1 MSTILEFENLRLKN
15 QLCFAL
21 YSATHTIVRFYTSK
35 LAAVGLTYPQYL
47 VLVVLWERDGI
58 SVKQLAETLDLDSGT
73 LTPILKRLQAGGL
86 VLRKRNSTDE
96 RIVNLMLTKDG
107 FGLRKRVAQ
116 IQKLVACQTGL
127 PHAEFVGMRRKLNEL
142 VKTMNVNRGAKIAV
156 YPRRSNA
163 FSP

>member
-1 MSTILEFENLRLKN
+1 MSKILEFKNLWLKN

-47 VLVVLWERDGI
+47 VLIVLWERDGI
-58 SVKQLAETLDLDSGT
+58 SVKQLSETLDLDSGT
-73 LTPILKRLQAGGL
+73 LTPILKRMQAGGL
-86 VLRKRNSTDE
+86 VLRKRNSADE
-96 RIVNLMLTKDG
+96 RIVNLFLTKDA

-127 PHAEFVGMRRKLNEL
+127 PDSEFVELRDKLNEL
-142 VKTMNVNRGAKIAV
+142 IKAMNANREAKIALDR
-156 YPRRSNA
+156 RRSNA